1 MSYMEFQENESPGQS
16 SNIRRRSRVPASAT
30 QPPQIATSHTP
41 SVSATA
47 TQQPPPIATSHN
59 SPNSQNPA
67 SQASASNS
75 TPRTQLTIEEVL
87 VQPGRGNIRKLHPEK
102 LDGATWFRARRNRT
116 SKAITKMIQTQLPK
130 AYETYSDMPQHL
142 RDSWFRSFT
151 QFYNWSPE
159 LTPLVRSEFDAQAA
173 KLFSDQVYAWKQKY
187 LQGKKPKNMNMDVFN
202 GLIPHWN
209 KPETKAI
216 SETNSKNRRS
226 GNVMSTHNA
235 GAKTIEAREEE
246 MTIEA
251 GGVPPDYIQLIEDIH
266 TNKKTK
272 QIQDPKAREFVETVK
287 NIVDEMGTQ
296 RTQEGCGPLTRE
308 DINQVVIE
316 HVPVNKNRTYALG
329 KLVDRNPTSSSL
341 PHHSSLV
348 EEVKMLKEQHLEKD
362 ARLDSLQSKVDT
374 LTNILMENFPSSFPP
389 TQQ

>member
-16 SNIRRRSRVPASAT
+16 SHIRRR
-30 QPPQIATSHTP
+30 P

-47 TQQPPPIATSHN
+47 TQPPPQIATSHN
-59 SPNSQNPA
+59 SPNCQNSA

-75 TPRTQLTIEEVL
+75 APRAQMTLDEL
-87 VQPGRGNIRKLHPEK
+87 LMQPGRGNIRKLRPAK
-102 LDGATWFRARRNRT
+102 LDGATWFRAKRNRT
-116 SKAITKMIQTQLPK
+116 SKAIMKMIQTQLK
-130 AYETYSDMPQHL
+130 DAYEKYSDIPTTVK
-142 RDSWFRSFT
+142 DSWFRSFT
-151 QFYNWSPE
+151 QFYNWEPE
-159 LTPLVRSEFDAQAA
+159 LSPLVQSEFNEQAA
-173 KLFSDQVYAWKQKY
+173 KLYSDHIYAWKQKY
-187 LQGKKPKNMNMDVFN
+187 LQGKKPKNCNLDVFEA
-202 GLIPHWN
+202 LKTYWD
-209 KPETKAI
+209 KPETKAT

-226 GNVMSTHNA
+226 ERDGKGMSTHNA

-287 NIVDEMGTQ
+287 NIVDERGTQ
-296 RTQEGCGPLTRE
+296 RTQEGLGPLTRE

-316 HVPVNKNRTYALG
+316 NAPINKNRTYCLG

-341 PHHSSLV
+341 PHNSSLV
-348 EEVKMLKEQHLEKD
+348 EEVKILKEQHLEKD
-362 ARLDSLQSKVDT
+362 ARLNSLQAKVET

-389 TQQ
+389 TQL